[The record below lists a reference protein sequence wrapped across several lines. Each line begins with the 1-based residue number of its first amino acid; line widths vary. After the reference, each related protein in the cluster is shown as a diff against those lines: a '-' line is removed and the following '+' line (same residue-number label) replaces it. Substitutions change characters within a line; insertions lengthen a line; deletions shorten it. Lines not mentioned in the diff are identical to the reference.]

1 MLGIWTHVRLLVD
14 IASIRLLVWLLGR
27 DGELLDSHL
36 FFYDRYSQ
44 LSDYH
49 RVKGHLAKAN
59 RLAALAE
66 VHFDTA
72 PDDDPPLKTAAMAM
86 PVPRPPINTS
96 AVSTLRLPNPRPTRR
111 SGFEALPAR

>member
-14 IASIRLLVWLLGR
+14 IASIKVLVWLLGH

-36 FFYDRYSQ
+36 FFYDRYSE
-44 LSDYH
+44 LSEYH
-49 RVKGHLAKAN
+49 LVRGRLAKAT

-66 VHFDTA
+66 AHFDAA

-86 PVPRPPINTS
+86 PVPRPPIKTN
-96 AVSTLRLPNPRPTRR
+96 AVSTLRLPQPRLPRR
-111 SGFEALPAR
+111 SGFEAFPAH